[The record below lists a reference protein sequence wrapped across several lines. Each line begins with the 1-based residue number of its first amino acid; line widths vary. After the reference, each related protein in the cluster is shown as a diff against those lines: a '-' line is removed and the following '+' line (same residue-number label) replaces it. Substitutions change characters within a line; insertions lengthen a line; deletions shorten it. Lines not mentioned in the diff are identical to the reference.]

1 MTFKWEGAAHNVV
14 MVESKDD
21 YDNCFVPENM
31 REAEEDRGGITFKAR
46 QEGTYYFVCGVSTN
60 IQYQYSNMQ
69 CMHGRHLSMSSFC
82 RSAVTVNL
90 GSRRLRSPSVEPVL
104 KD

>member
-46 QEGTYYFVCGVSTN
+46 QEGTYYFVCGVSTPWD
-60 IQYQYSNMQ
+60 MQ
-69 CMHGRHLSMSSFC
+69 CMEDTYQCRLFAGRWSL
-82 RSAVTVNL
+82 
-90 GSRRLRSPSVEPVL
+90 
-104 KD
+104 

>member
-46 QEGTYYFVCGVSTN
+46 QEGTYYFVCGVSTYTLEHA
-60 IQYQYSNMQ
+60 I
-69 CMHGRHLSMSSFC
+69 HGGHLSMSSLC
-82 RSAVTVNL
+82 RSVVTVNL

>member
-21 YDNCFVPENM
+21 YDNCFVPEDM
-31 REAEEDRGGITFKAR
+31 REPEEDRGGIQFKAR

-60 IQYQYSNMQ
+60 T
-69 CMHGRHLSMSSFC
+69 LESM
-82 RSAVTVNL
+82 
-90 GSRRLRSPSVEPVL
+90 
-104 KD
+104 

>member
-46 QEGTYYFVCGVSTN
+46 QEGTYYFVCGVSTIPTPCN
-60 IQYQYSNMQ
+60 LCNAWRTLINVVFLQVGGHCEFGKQKAQ
-69 CMHGRHLSMSSFC
+69 I
-82 RSAVTVNL
+82 TVS
-90 GSRRLRSPSVEPVL
+90 GTCA
-104 KD
+104 

>member
-46 QEGTYYFVCGVSTN
+46 QEGTYYFVCGVST
-60 IQYQYSNMQ
+60 IPTPWDMQ
-69 CMHGRHLSMSSFC
+69 CMEDTYQCRLYAGR
-82 RSAVTVNL
+82 RSL
-90 GSRRLRSPSVEPVL
+90 
-104 KD
+104 

>member
-46 QEGTYYFVCGVSTN
+46 QEVDF
-60 IQYQYSNMQ
+60 Q
-69 CMHGRHLSMSSFC
+69 LSDNDMWVLRERIAARKT
-82 RSAVTVNL
+82 RSEAPW
-90 GSRRLRSPSVEPVL
+90 RRLTAWTAAWLGCCRRVGRCFGQSL
-104 KD
+104 

>member
-46 QEGTYYFVCGVSTN
+46 QEGTYYFVCGVGGHCEFGKQKAQ
-60 IQYQYSNMQ
+60 I
-69 CMHGRHLSMSSFC
+69 
-82 RSAVTVNL
+82 TVS
-90 GSRRLRSPSVEPVL
+90 GTCA
-104 KD
+104 